1 MSSKPS
7 IYNESSIQVL
17 EGLEPVRKLPG
28 MYTRTIDPAHIIV
41 EVVDNACDEALGGFA
56 TRISVIAHT
65 DGSFSVIDNGRGI
78 PVGLHPEKKVPTVEL
93 VFCKLHAGG
102 KFAKTLGGDSAYGF
116 SGGLHGVGVSV
127 TNALSTRLE
136 VEVKRERARYKIAF
150 EAGHVKDKLQKL
162 GSIPANETGTAVR
175 AWPDPQFFDSPK
187 IKHAEFTQILKAK
200 AVLLPNVKVSFT
212 DEASGTTQE
221 WCYADGLKSF
231 LAEELPAEGYVS
243 PIFSGERYVTG
254 EDNGFAEGEGASWA
268 VAWADSINGGLS
280 FVNLIPTANG
290 GTHVAGLRAALY
302 EAIKDFCVHHGLLPR
317 NITLQADDVWRNCR
331 YVLSAKVL
339 ATQFQGQTKDTLTS
353 RDTMRLISSRVKD
366 PLDVWLNTNVE
377 DGKKIAELVVKT
389 ALARSKSSKSV
400 EKRKGSGAATLPG
413 KLTDCNERDIGRN
426 ELFIVEGDSAG
437 GSAKQARDREFQAVL
452 PAKGKILNTWE
463 VARGELFSNVEVH
476 DVAVAIGVDPH
487 GRDARDSVLDGLR
500 YGKIIIMSDADVDGA
515 HIQTLF
521 VTLFFTHF
529 PKIVEAGRLYI
540 ARPPLFAIKVASQG
554 KGRPERRLFALDA
567 EERDAMLAQLD
578 KEGVRKESIATS
590 RFKGLGEMNPDQ
602 LKETT
607 MMVETRRLLQIIV
620 TDDSIGETN
629 KMLTL
634 LMAKGEA
641 AARRAW
647 LEREGD
653 KADLDI

>member
-1 MSSKPS
+1 
-7 IYNESSIQVL
+7 
-17 EGLEPVRKLPG
+17 
-28 MYTRTIDPAHIIV
+28 MYTRTIDPAHIII

-56 TRISVIAHT
+56 TQISVVAHT
-65 DGSFSVIDNGRGI
+65 DGSFSVVDNGRGI

-102 KFAKTLGGDSAYGF
+102 KFSKSTGGSAYGF

-136 VEVKRERARYKIAF
+136 VEVKRERAKHKIAF
-150 EAGHVKDKLQKL
+150 EAGHVKDSLQRI
-162 GSIPANETGTAVR
+162 GSIPASETGTTVR
-175 AWPDPQFFDSPK
+175 AWPDAQFFDSPK

-200 AVLLPNVKVSFT
+200 AVLLPGVQVSFT
-212 DEASGTTQE
+212 DEATGTTQA

-231 LAEELPAEGYVS
+231 LAEELPSEGYVS
-243 PIFSGERYVTG
+243 PIFAGERFITG
-254 EDNGFAEGEGASWA
+254 EDSGFAEGEGASWA
-268 VAWADSINGGLS
+268 VAWSDSINGGLS

-302 EAIKDFCVHHGLLPR
+302 ESIKDFCVHHGLLPR
-317 NITLQADDVWRNCR
+317 NVTLQADDVWRNCR

-463 VARGELFSNVEVH
+463 VARSELFSNVEVH

-487 GRDARDSVLDGLR
+487 GRDARDTVLDGLR

-567 EERDAMLAQLD
+567 DERDEMLAQLE
-578 KEGVRKESIATS
+578 KEGVKPEAIATS

-607 MMVETRRLLQIIV
+607 MMVETRRLLQIVV
-620 TDDSIGETN
+620 TEDSIAETN

>member
-1 MSSKPS
+1 
-7 IYNESSIQVL
+7 
-17 EGLEPVRKLPG
+17 
-28 MYTRTIDPAHIIV
+28 
-41 EVVDNACDEALGGFA
+41 
-56 TRISVIAHT
+56 
-65 DGSFSVIDNGRGI
+65 
-78 PVGLHPEKKVPTVEL
+78 
-93 VFCKLHAGG
+93 
-102 KFAKTLGGDSAYGF
+102 
-116 SGGLHGVGVSV
+116 
-127 TNALSTRLE
+127 
-136 VEVKRERARYKIAF
+136 
-150 EAGHVKDKLQKL
+150 
-162 GSIPANETGTAVR
+162 
-175 AWPDPQFFDSPK
+175 
-187 IKHAEFTQILKAK
+187 
-200 AVLLPNVKVSFT
+200 LLPDVKVSFT
-212 DEASGTTQE
+212 DEATGKKQE

-231 LAEELPAEGYVS
+231 LAEELPTEGYVS
-243 PIFSGERYVTG
+243 PIFAGERYVSG
-254 EDNGFAEGEGASWA
+254 EDNGFAEGEGAAWA
-268 VAWADSINGGLS
+268 VAWSESIAGGLS
-280 FVNLIPTANG
+280 FVNLIPTASG

-302 EAIKDFCVHHGLLPR
+302 ESVKDFCTHHGLLPR
-317 NITLQADDVWRNCR
+317 SVTLQADDVWRNCR

-353 RDTMRLISSRVKD
+353 RDAMRLISSRVKD
-366 PLDVWLNTNVE
+366 PLDVWLNANLE
-377 DGKKIAELVVKT
+377 DGKKIAEMVVRT

-463 VARGELFSNVEVH
+463 VARGDLFGNVEVH

-487 GRDARDSVLDGLR
+487 DRAAPDSILDGLR
-500 YGKIIIMSDADVDGA
+500 YGKIIVMSDADVDGA

-521 VTLFFTHF
+521 VTLFYTHF
-529 PKIVEAGRLYI
+529 PKLVEAGRLYI
-540 ARPPLFAIKVASQG
+540 ARPPLFAIKVAAQG
-554 KGRPERRLFALDA
+554 KGRPERRLFALDGD
-567 EERDAMLAQLD
+567 ERDSMLAMLA
-578 KEGVRKESIATS
+578 KEGVKKDAIATS

-607 MMVETRRLLQIIV
+607 MQPETRRLLQIVV
-620 TDDSIGETN
+620 TNDTLVETN
-629 KMLTL
+629 RTLTL

>member
-1 MSSKPS
+1 MSSKPPV
-7 IYNESSIQVL
+7 YNESSIQIL

-41 EVVDNACDEALGGFA
+41 EVVDNACDEALAGFA

-102 KFAKTLGGDSAYGF
+102 KFSKTAGGGSAYGF

-136 VEVKRERARYKIAF
+136 VEVKRERARHKIAF
-150 EAGHVKDKLQKL
+150 EAGHVKDKLQKI
-162 GSIPANETGTAVR
+162 GSTPANDTGTTVR

-231 LAEELPAEGYVS
+231 LAEDLPSEGYVS
-243 PIFSGERYVTG
+243 PIFSGERYVAG
-254 EDNGFAEGEGASWA
+254 DDSGFAEGEGASWA
-268 VAWADSINGGLS
+268 AAWADSISGGLS

-290 GTHVAGLRAALY
+290 GTHVAGLRAAFY
-302 EAIKDFCVHHGLLPR
+302 ESIKDFCVHHGLLPR

-366 PLDVWLNTNVE
+366 PLDVWLNANVE

-487 GRDARDSVLDGLR
+487 GRDARNSVLDNLR

-567 EERDAMLAQLD
+567 GERDAMLSQLE
-578 KEGVRKESIATS
+578 KEGVKKEAIATS

-607 MMVETRRLLQIIV
+607 MMVETRRLLQIVV
-620 TDDSIGETN
+620 TEDSIGETN
-629 KMLTL
+629 RMLTL